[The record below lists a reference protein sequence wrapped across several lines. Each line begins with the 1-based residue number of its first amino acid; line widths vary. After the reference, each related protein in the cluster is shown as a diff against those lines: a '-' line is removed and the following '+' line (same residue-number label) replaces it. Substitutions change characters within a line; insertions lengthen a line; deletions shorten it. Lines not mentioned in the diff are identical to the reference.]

1 MLSRACISCHQTRG
15 GGTTIMAIKKF
26 EVGYLRWL
34 VKTVRAMMEVIRTS
48 VHYETAKSVA
58 QLSTQRCHAQSHVRS
73 NNEKKQGESCG
84 GSSQENILAGSLSQV
99 HIAPSFPRSLFFCPV
114 PGNVPFSLY
123 TSIFPP
129 VLLPFLSAHR
139 PVLPFIQSSRSPSF
153 VSLRKFAE

>member
-48 VHYETAKSVA
+48 VHYERAKSVA

-84 GSSQENILAGSLSQV
+84 GSSQENILAGSVSQV
-99 HIAPSFPRSLFFCPV
+99 HIAPSFPRSLFFALSLAMFRFPCIPQSSL
-114 PGNVPFSLY
+114 PFSFPFSLR
-123 TSIFPP
+123 TVPSCLLFK
-129 VLLPFLSAHR
+129 VLAPHLLYH
-139 PVLPFIQSSRSPSF
+139 
-153 VSLRKFAE
+153 